1 MLLSYQKFL
10 CFIIRIHDFVIF
22 ISTANEL
29 KEVAN
34 DIIFGNNFKGK
45 SLSIWYVSQDGWGHF
60 HVSSVFSEVGNF
72 KLISTGNLN
81 ILANFQQ
88 LSTRLG
94 VTKRFQNLRNQL
106 KWLEYLG
113 CQQWS
118 FSWYLIK

>member
-60 HVSSVFSEVGNF
+60 HVSCVFSEVGNF
-72 KLISTGNLN
+72 KLISTGNVN

-113 CQQWS
+113 YQQWS

>member
-60 HVSSVFSEVGNF
+60 HVSCVFSEVGNF

>member
-45 SLSIWYVSQDGWGHF
+45 SLSIWYVSQDGWGNF
-60 HVSSVFSEVGNF
+60 HVSCVFSEVGNF
-72 KLISTGNLN
+72 KLISYRKCEYFS
-81 ILANFQQ
+81 FQQ